1 MEIAEVM
8 EMAFEEMWL
17 NGLEDSIFRLNDLT
31 RNFNAKNLEKCQV
44 TNIVGH
50 CYHHIPPPFTEA
62 IIELD
67 EQFVLLNEPFYVRD
81 VLRHEIAHAL
91 CGPGHG
97 HNEYFERMY
106 MSIGGVGDLI
116 VDPHIIRP
124 KPKPFESVFLEGK
137 RKLPEFD
144 VLHYWGIEG

>member
-1 MEIAEVM
+1 MEIAEAK

-31 RNFNAKNLEKCQV
+31 RNFDAKNLEKCQV
-44 TNIVGH
+44 TNIVGR
-50 CYHHIPPPFTEA
+50 CYYYLPPPDPQV

-106 MSIGGVGDLI
+106 KSIGGVGDLI
-116 VDPHIIRP
+116 VDPYIIRP
-124 KPKPFESVFLEGK
+124 TAKPLESVFLDGK
-137 RKLPEFD
+137 RKLPQFD
-144 VLHYWGIEG
+144 IAWHMSID